1 MCERVIAAHRSLVA
15 QRALAAERPL
25 KVQFVGIQGLVMVK
39 PLGNGMSKVVAMRKV
54 MRKAIMM
61 VVCLVFASCGGEPP
75 EGAFSGNTSSDG
87 ATTQTGS
94 ATQSG
99 AISQTGSTETESVHR
114 DFFDNLSA
122 LCGEMFSGAATYP
135 KAGPATEDHP
145 LVGTP
150 LRTHISECTDTKIR
164 IELIRGED
172 YWHGAWVL
180 EMRDAGLH
188 LFHDHLGEVR
198 TPQDLEASGD
208 AHGYGGFANDEGTA
222 LRQIF
227 PADNVTAEML
237 PAAATN
243 VWMMELDPENN
254 RFVYDLKRHGE
265 PRFRAELTQNLR

>member
-1 MCERVIAAHRSLVA
+1 MCERVMADG
-15 QRALAAERPL
+15 RPL
-25 KVQFVGIQGLVMVK
+25 KVQFVGIRELWKGRAKSMAMLMVMVAAVS
-39 PLGNGMSKVVAMRKV
+39 LA
-54 MRKAIMM
+54 
-61 VVCLVFASCGGEPP
+61 FTSCGGEPP
-75 EGAFSGNTSSDG
+75 EGAFSGDTSSDG
-87 ATTQTGS
+87 ATTQTGN
-94 ATQSG
+94 TMQSG
-99 AISQTGSTETESVHR
+99 AITQTGSTETDSVHR

-135 KAGPATEDHP
+135 EETPDNVDHP
-145 LVGTP
+145 LLRTS

-208 AHGYGGFANDEGTA
+208 AHGYGGFANEEGTA

-254 RFVYDLKRHGE
+254 RFVYDLKRHGA
-265 PRFRAELTQNLR
+265 PRFRAELTQILR